1 MNRED
6 DGVMVNEMVIV
17 MIWRNADGTMMEMPM
32 NTTMSMKMMPS
43 MLW

>member
-6 DGVMVNEMVIV
+6 DGVMMNEMMIV
-17 MIWRNADGTMMEMPM
+17 MIWRIADGTMMEMQM
-32 NTTMSMKMMPS
+32 NRTLSMKMMPS